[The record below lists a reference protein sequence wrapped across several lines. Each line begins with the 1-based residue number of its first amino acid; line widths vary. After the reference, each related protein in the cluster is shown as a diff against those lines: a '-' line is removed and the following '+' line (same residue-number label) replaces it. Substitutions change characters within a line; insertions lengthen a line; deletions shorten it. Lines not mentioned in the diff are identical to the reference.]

1 MDGSRP
7 EGQNLG
13 PFLLIKYIKN
23 YSCQNMSIIKV
34 VLPFF
39 VFLNVRNI
47 SNGRQGKERQ
57 SLKAQVLKGSHSEKS
72 TPLNEAHIINDLK
85 LSS

>member
-1 MDGSRP
+1 MH
-7 EGQNLG
+7 
-13 PFLLIKYIKN
+13 IKN
-23 YSCQNMSIIKV
+23 QSYQNMSIIKV

-39 VFLNVRNI
+39 IFLNVKNI